1 MSMATQV
8 ETPPGPTR
16 RSWIALACLCLP
28 VLMISMDV
36 SVLFFAVPFI
46 ANDLQPSATQQLWI
60 FDVYGFVLAGLLMTM
75 GAVADRIG
83 RRRLLMLGALT
94 FSAASL
100 VAAWSTSA
108 EMLIGARALM
118 GIGGATLMP
127 STLALVR
134 NVFPDHRARSKA
146 IGIWSAVMAG
156 GVALGPLLSGVMLE
170 HFWWGAVFL
179 VNVPVMAALL
189 IAAPLLLPES
199 HGDRRRIDV
208 VSALLS
214 LGATLPFIYGV
225 KDLAAGGWSSEAAA
239 SVVIG
244 LLLALAF
251 VARQRTSS
259 APMLDLTLFRNRG
272 FSGSVCINLIA
283 QLALMGNSILITGYL
298 QQVLGLRPFVA
309 ALWSVAPSLLVGGA
323 APLAASIAGRIGRA
337 PVMATGLGLG
347 GAGFLLMNLV
357 QADSPVWV
365 CLGPTTMI
373 AVGLVSVLTLVTE
386 FVIGTVPAERAGA
399 AAGFVETT
407 SEFAGALGIALFGS
421 VVNAVYRVAME
432 TGVPSGITGAPAERA
447 QETLVGA
454 IQVAA
459 TDPSGPALLHAAEAA
474 YVSGMHLAYALAA
487 VLMVV
492 GVVVALTRLPRQVG

>member
-1 MSMATQV
+1 MSVATEVQ
-8 ETPPGPTR
+8 TPRGPTR
-16 RSWIALACLCLP
+16 RSWVALACLCLP

-46 ANDLQPSATQQLWI
+46 ARDLQPSATQQLWI

-75 GAVADRIG
+75 GSVADRIG
-83 RRRLLMLGALT
+83 RRRLLMIGALT

-108 EMLIGARALM
+108 EMLIAARALM

-134 NVFPDHRARSKA
+134 NVFPDPRARSKA

-156 GVALGPLLSGVMLE
+156 GVAVGPLLSGVLLE
-170 HFWWGAVFL
+170 HVWWGAVFL
-179 VNVPVMAALL
+179 VNVPVMGVLL

-199 HGDRRRIDV
+199 HGSRHRIDV
-208 VSALLS
+208 VSAVLS

-225 KDLAAGGWSSEAAA
+225 KDLAADGWSWTAAA
-239 SVVIG
+239 SVVVG

-251 VARQRTSS
+251 VARQRSS
-259 APMLDLTLFRNRG
+259 ASPMLDLTLFRNRG
-272 FSGSVCINLIA
+272 FSASVCINLLA

-298 QQVLGLRPFVA
+298 QQVLGMRPFVA
-309 ALWSVAPSLLVGGA
+309 ALWAVAPSLLVGGA
-323 APLAASIAGRIGRA
+323 APLAASVAGRIGRP

-347 GAGFLLMNLV
+347 AAGFLLMNVV
-357 QADSPVWV
+357 QAESSVWV
-365 CLGPTTMI
+365 CLGPVTMI

-407 SEFAGALGIALFGS
+407 SEFAGALGIALLGS
-421 VVNAVYRVAME
+421 VVNAVYRLTMA
-432 TGVPSGITGAPAERA
+432 TGVPTGIGGDQAERA
-447 QETLVGA
+447 KETLVGA
-454 IQVAA
+454 IEVAA
-459 TDPSGPALLHAAEAA
+459 TDQSGPMLLRAAERA
-474 YVSGMHLAYALAA
+474 YVSGMHLAYVLAA
-487 VLMVV
+487 ALMVV
-492 GVVVALTRLPRQVG
+492 GVVVALTRLPRKVA

>member
-1 MSMATQV
+1 
-8 ETPPGPTR
+8 
-16 RSWIALACLCLP
+16 
-28 VLMISMDV
+28 
-36 SVLFFAVPFI
+36 
-46 ANDLQPSATQQLWI
+46 
-60 FDVYGFVLAGLLMTM
+60 
-75 GAVADRIG
+75 
-83 RRRLLMLGALT
+83 MLGALT

-118 GIGGATLMP
+118 GVGGATLMP

-134 NVFPDHRARSKA
+134 NVFPDPRARSKA

-156 GVALGPLLSGVMLE
+156 GIALGPLLSGVMLE
-170 HFWWGAVFL
+170 HVWWGAVFL
-179 VNVPVMAALL
+179 VNVPVMGALL

-225 KDLAAGGWSSEAAA
+225 KDLAADGWSWEAAA
-239 SVVIG
+239 SVAVG

-259 APMLDLTLFRNRG
+259 APMLDLALFRNRG
-272 FSGSVCINLIA
+272 FSASVCINLIA
-283 QLALMGNSILITGYL
+283 QSALMGSSILITGYL

-323 APLAASIAGRIGRA
+323 APLAAAIAGRIGRP

-347 GAGFLLMNLV
+347 AAGPLLMNFV
-357 QADSPVWV
+357 QADSSVWV
-365 CLGPTTMI
+365 CLGPTTMV
-373 AVGLVSVLTLVTE
+373 AVGLVCVVTLVTE

-421 VVNAVYRVAME
+421 VVNAVYRLSME
-432 TGVPSGITGAPAERA
+432 TGVPPGITGAEAERA

-454 IQVAA
+454 LQVAA
-459 TDPSGPALLHAAEAA
+459 TDPSGPALLRAAEAA
-474 YVSGMHLAYALAA
+474 YVSGMHLAYVLGA

-492 GVVVALTRLPRQVG
+492 GVVVALTRLPRQVA